1 MRGAD
6 TKQAS
11 MLCLLSPED
20 RVPKKCPLRGIKKL
34 ADQALAK
41 MSPLFDERRRRTA
54 FGKLITH

>member
-20 RVPKKCPLRGIKKL
+20 RVPKDHPLRGNKKL
-34 ADQALAK
+34 ADDALAA
-41 MSPLFDERRRRTA
+41 MSPLFDEMYRDRPQDRLRS
-54 FGKLITH
+54 